1 MRKLRS
7 NLKVLLRNSYHKMPV
22 SEQTKKKAKNLFFR
36 TFKGVLKD
44 TSTYKIWEQSVA
56 QVPQTEVAT
65 VHSQAQTNDPIETQ
79 YIQELFRAADSKS
92 PHYVKYKEAC
102 LPSQDFDVKLIAFYL
117 PQFHPFPENDEWW
130 GKGFTEWTNVTKAVP
145 QFVGHY
151 QPHLPDELG
160 FYDLRLVDIMKRQ
173 AELAKQ
179 YGVHGFC
186 FYHYWFT
193 GHRLMERPVDQ
204 LLEHPEIDLPFC
216 LCWANENWSRRW
228 DGEENDILIEQKYSS
243 EDDLAF
249 IKDLSRY
256 IKDSRYIKVND
267 KAVILVYRPA
277 LFPNFKETAQIWR
290 EYCREAGIGEIHILG
305 VSWGIKH
312 PDEFGLDGL
321 VEFPPHSIHEY
332 GSELINHE
340 FNIINPNFNGLIF
353 DYEKYV
359 NEEKYIFE
367 TDYRMYKGV
376 SPSWDN
382 TARKPNNGTIYHKS
396 SPELYKKW
404 LKNAINHTKSTFN
417 DDKVVFINAWNEW
430 AEGAHLEPDRKYG
443 YAFLEAT
450 REALVETNQEFE
462 KNIIFV
468 SHDAH
473 FNGAQFL
480 SLHIIKALK
489 QNFKY
494 NIELICKE
502 DGLLLD
508 EFKKYSNVHVLN
520 PANNKQEA
528 KELISRLSLKNFKVA
543 IINTVISGDYAR
555 LLNESGIKTVSLIHE
570 LPGVIEQYKAEKK
583 AQEITDFSDK
593 VVFPSSY
600 VLEKFGEIFQLNKK
614 KAEILPQGLYKSNK
628 FKGNKDVA
636 RKLLRSTLNLEENAE
651 IVVGIGY
658 ADQRKGIDL
667 FCEVATLVRKQ
678 NPNVSFIWIG
688 NHDTNFVSK
697 IPFDLKDNV
706 IFLNATMEIDMFYAG
721 ADLYLLTSREDPF
734 PSVVLDSLNVGL
746 PVIAFEQA
754 GGFVDIINDSTG
766 KLVGFLDVERMA
778 DEIINLLGK
787 QDVLIDKG
795 NNGIKLVEE
804 KFYFIN
810 YIFELL
816 DMLGHNYKK
825 ISVVVPNYNYEKYLL
840 ERLRSIEEQTYPI
853 YELIILDDCSTDE
866 SINLIKEY
874 SSAREVRVS
883 KVINTQNSGSVFK
896 QWLAGINQASGDYIW
911 IAEADDLASTEF
923 LDGATRGFYVDPE
936 VVLGYTQSRQIDSEG
951 QILATNYLDYTKE
964 LDPNKWDTSY
974 INDGLNEIVES
985 LVVKNTIP
993 NVSAVVFKKIEMNGL
1008 LEELMKYKI
1017 AGDWYFY
1024 TWMLQQGKVYYN
1036 NFSLNSHRRHLGSV
1050 TTSENNSLHYNE
1062 IINMQELIMSRF
1074 EVSEPAIR
1082 KVMQYRIFLKSHLKI
1097 ENE

>member
-44 TSTYKIWEQSVA
+44 TGTYKIWEQSVA
-56 QVPQTEVAT
+56 QVPQTEVAA
-65 VHSQAQTNDPIETQ
+65 VHSHAQTNDPIEIQ
-79 YIQELFRAADSKS
+79 YIQGLFRAADSKS
-92 PHYVKYKEAC
+92 PHYVKYKEAS
-102 LPSQDFDVKLIAFYL
+102 LPPQDFDVRLIAFYL
-117 PQFHPFPENDEWW
+117 PQFHPFSENDEWW

-228 DGEENDILIEQKYSS
+228 DGQENDILIEQKYSS

-267 KAVILVYRPA
+267 KAVVLVYRPA

-290 EYCREAGIGEIHILG
+290 EYCREAGIGEIHLLG

-340 FNIINPNFNGLIF
+340 FNIVNPNFNGLIF

-404 LKNAINHTKSTFN
+404 LKNAINHTKSTFD

-450 REALVETNQEFE
+450 RESIVETNQEFE
-462 KNIIFV
+462 RNIVFV

-473 FNGAQFL
+473 FNGAQLL

-489 QNFKY
+489 QNFNY
-494 NIELICKE
+494 NIEMICQE
-502 DGLLLD
+502 GGILLT
-508 EFKKYSNVHVLN
+508 EFKKYANVHVLH
-520 PANNKQEA
+520 PTDNKQETE
-528 KELISRLSLKNFKVA
+528 KLIKRLSLKNYKVA
-543 IINTVISGDYAR
+543 ISNTVISGGFVEVFHY
-555 LLNESGIKTVSLIHE
+555 NGIKTISMIHE
-570 LPGVIEQYKAEKK
+570 LPGVIKRYKAEKR
-583 AQEITDFSDK
+583 AEQIATFSEK
-593 VVFPSSY
+593 VIFPSDY
-600 VLEKFGEIFQLNKK
+600 VSQKFSEEVYRLDQEKTI
-614 KAEILPQGLYKSNK
+614 ILPQGLYKNNK
-628 FKGNKDVA
+628 YKNDNRTA
-636 RKLLRSTLNLEENAE
+636 REMLRRTLNLPDQAS
-651 IVVGIGY
+651 VVLGVGY
-658 ADQRKGIDL
+658 ADLRKGIDL
-667 FCEVATLVRKQ
+667 FCEVATSVNDSNSDIIFVWVGNC
-678 NPNVSFIWIG
+678 NPDVMSSIPDRLKENVV
-688 NHDTNFVSK
+688 FV
-697 IPFDLKDNV
+697 PATPEVDLY
-706 IFLNATMEIDMFYAG
+706 YAG

-734 PSVVLDSLNVGL
+734 PSVVMEAMNVGV
-746 PVIAFEQA
+746 PVIGFKDA
-754 GGFVDIINDSTG
+754 GGFSDIVNENTG
-766 KLVGFLDVERMA
+766 KLVDFLDTSGMTSEVIDLINNREQLAKKGQFGRELVEKQHYFM
-778 DEIINLLGK
+778 DYVYELLHLLGH
-787 QDVLIDKG
+787 
-795 NNGIKLVEE
+795 E
-804 KFYFIN
+804 F
-810 YIFELL
+810 
-816 DMLGHNYKK
+816 KK
-825 ISVVVPNYNYEKYLL
+825 VSVVLPNYNYERYLP
-840 ERLRSIEEQTYPI
+840 ERLDTIEKQTYPL
-853 YELIILDDCSTDE
+853 YELLLLDDCSKDK
-866 SINLIKEY
+866 SAQLIEEF
-874 SSAREVRVS
+874 SSNREIRVVKLLNS
-883 KVINTQNSGSVFK
+883 QNSGSVFK
-896 QWLAGINQASGDYIW
+896 QWSKGIGEASGDYIW
-911 IAEADDLASTEF
+911 MAEADDLASPEF
-923 LDGATRGFYVDPE
+923 LEKVTVGFHKDSS
-936 VVLGYTQSRQIDSEG
+936 VVMGYTQSKQMDSYG
-951 QILATNYLDYTKE
+951 HILVDHYLDYTHD
-964 LDPNKWDTSY
+964 LDPLKWKSSY
-974 INDGLNEIVES
+974 LNDGKKEISES
-985 LVVKNTIP
+985 LVIKNAIP
-993 NVSAVVFKKIEMNGL
+993 NVSGTVFKKFDIQEILGEL
-1008 LEELMKYKI
+1008 LEYKI
-1017 AGDWYFY
+1017 AGDWLFY
-1024 TWMLQQGKVYYN
+1024 TWLLEKGNIYFNEQ
-1036 NFSLNSHRRHLGSV
+1036 SLNYHRRHLNSV
-1050 TTSENNSLHYNE
+1050 TISENNRLHYNE
-1062 IINMQELIMSRF
+1062 VVKMQDYIMARY
-1074 EVSEPAIR
+1074 EVTPTIQN
-1082 KVMQYRIFLKSHLKI
+1082 KVNEYRVFLQEYLKL
-1097 ENE
+1097 N